1 MRESDLSHGLGASQL
16 APSRRCN
23 VNRIGAASVLASFE
37 ISQRCGRRRQAIP
50 EVSDLA
56 LVVPLLALQL
66 GGEIGGALRGGCSVL
81 ALAMRLAPQPGEA
94 SLSIA
99 FHLGLSP

>member
-1 MRESDLSHGLGASQL
+1 MQCQ
-16 APSRRCN
+16 P
-23 VNRIGAASVLASFE
+23 NRLAASVLASFE